1 MKKATLILLMFCSF
15 NTKAQNLILNGS
27 FELNNPLVF
36 IDSSTGTVSV
46 DSCYHD
52 VITKINHENVVLHS
66 YHFGN
71 ESTTL
76 LVKDS
81 CLICLPPVYW
91 GGGAQEGNYFL
102 LMAGEEFFFPW
113 GDHLFRQGKI
123 SLELHAPLSE
133 ERRYKL
139 SFWIKDPPIFPNCR
153 EEAKNNYVSVGISNY
168 NDSLGRHLITTNYG
182 DSIWQEYTY
191 VFETQNSEQY
201 LTVTAGVND
210 TIGYG
215 INIDNFILTETQ
227 EPLTT
232 GVNEVPQVEKKL
244 LKIVDVL
251 GRETIPKN
259 NTPLFYIYEDGRVEK
274 RIIIE

>member
-81 CLICLPPVYW
+81 CLICLPPVY
-91 GGGAQEGNYFL
+91 
-102 LMAGEEFFFPW
+102 
-113 GDHLFRQGKI
+113 
-123 SLELHAPLSE
+123 
-133 ERRYKL
+133 
-139 SFWIKDPPIFPNCR
+139 
-153 EEAKNNYVSVGISNY
+153 
-168 NDSLGRHLITTNYG
+168 
-182 DSIWQEYTY
+182 
-191 VFETQNSEQY
+191 
-201 LTVTAGVND
+201 
-210 TIGYG
+210 
-215 INIDNFILTETQ
+215 
-227 EPLTT
+227 
-232 GVNEVPQVEKKL
+232 
-244 LKIVDVL
+244 
-251 GRETIPKN
+251 
-259 NTPLFYIYEDGRVEK
+259 
-274 RIIIE
+274 